1 MLDARSMLGMTS
13 VPGATIS
20 KLEHLPQATQLVNTR
35 LTDSPDDAAD
45 AIRGGQVVAF
55 PTETV
60 YGLGADAFD
69 ADAVQQ
75 IFAAKGRPSD
85 NPLIVHI
92 ADRAQVDRLAASV
105 PDAAHALMDRFFPGP
120 LTLIL
125 PRHPDVPHV
134 VTAGLDTVGVRMPD
148 HPVARRFLAACGTPV
163 AAPSANRSGRPS
175 PTTWQAVRDD
185 LDGRIPCIL
194 KGGRTRA
201 GLESTVVDG
210 TSVPPVVLRPGA
222 IAVDALR
229 AVVPDVQEPD
239 PNDDGATRSPGTK
252 HRHYA
257 PSAQVRPVDDPAD
270 AVPDAAHAYIGLDA
284 PPQREA
290 FGLMC
295 VCPSV
300 EAYAHDL
307 FHVFRAS
314 EAAGCTTIYC
324 QTVPDTGLGEALM
337 DRLRRAASAT
347 A

>member
-1 MLDARSMLGMTS
+1 MT
-13 VPGATIS
+13 T
-20 KLEHLPQATQLVNTR
+20 H
-35 LTDSPDDAAD
+35 LTDSPEDAA
-45 AIRGGQVVAF
+45 AYIRRGQTVAF

-69 ADAVQQ
+69 PDAVQQ

-92 ADRAQVDRLAASV
+92 ADRAQVDDLAASV
-105 PDAAHALMDRFFPGP
+105 PEAARVLMDRFFPGP

-125 PRHPDVPHV
+125 PRHPDVPSV

-148 HPVARRFLAACGTPV
+148 HPVAQRFLAACGTPV

-175 PTTWQAVRDD
+175 PTTWQAVQED
-185 LDGRIPCIL
+185 LGGRIPCIL
-194 KGGRTRA
+194 QGGRTRT
-201 GLESTVVDG
+201 GLESTVVDA
-210 TSVPPVVLRPGA
+210 TTTPPVVLRPGA
-222 IAVDALR
+222 IALDELH
-229 AVVPDVQEPD
+229 AVVPDVQGPATHG
-239 PNDDGATRSPGTK
+239 DGPSRSPGTK

-257 PSAQVRPVDDPAD
+257 PTAQVRLVDDPSE
-270 AVPDAAHAYIGLDA
+270 AVPGATHAYIGLEA

-290 FGLMC
+290 FGR
-295 VCPSV
+295 VRICPSV
-300 EAYAHDL
+300 QAYAHAL

-324 QTVPDTGLGEALM
+324 QRVPDTGLGEALM

-347 A
+347 AS

>member
-1 MLDARSMLGMTS
+1 
-13 VPGATIS
+13 
-20 KLEHLPQATQLVNTR
+20 VNTH
-35 LTDSPDDAAD
+35 LTDSPEDAAD
-45 AIRGGQVVAF
+45 YIRRGQIVAF

-60 YGLGADAFD
+60 YGLGANAFD

-75 IFAAKGRPSD
+75 IFVAKGRPSD
-85 NPLIVHI
+85 NPLIVHV
-92 ADRAQVDRLAASV
+92 ADRAQVDQVAASV
-105 PDAAHALMDRFFPGP
+105 PDAARVLMDRFFPGP

-125 PRHPDVPHV
+125 PRDPDVPSA

-148 HPVARRFLAACGTPV
+148 HPVAQRFLAACGTPV

-175 PTTWQAVRDD
+175 PTTWQAVQDD

-194 KGGRTRA
+194 TGDRTRT

-222 IAVDALR
+222 IALDVLR
-229 AVVPDVQEPD
+229 RVVPGVQGPAA
-239 PNDDGATRSPGTK
+239 DDDSPARSPGTK

-257 PSAQVRPVDDPAD
+257 PAAQVRLVDDPSE
-270 AVPDAAHAYIGLDA
+270 AVPDAAHAYIGLEA
-284 PPQREA
+284 PPQREV
-290 FGLMC
+290 FGRVH

-300 EAYAHDL
+300 DAYAHAL
-307 FHVFRAS
+307 FHVFRES
-314 EAAGCTTIYC
+314 EATGCTTIYC
-324 QTVPDTGLGEALM
+324 QTVPDTGLGQALM

>member
-1 MLDARSMLGMTS
+1 VT
-13 VPGATIS
+13 
-20 KLEHLPQATQLVNTR
+20 TR
-35 LTDSPDDAAD
+35 LTDSPEDAA
-45 AIRGGQVVAF
+45 AYIRRGQTVAF

-69 ADAVQQ
+69 PHAVQQ

-92 ADRAQVDRLAASV
+92 ADRAQVDDLAASV
-105 PDAAHALMDRFFPGP
+105 PDAARVLMDRFFPGP

-125 PRHPDVPHV
+125 PRHPDVPSV

-148 HPVARRFLAACGTPV
+148 HPAAQRFLAACGTPV

-185 LDGRIPCIL
+185 LGGRIPCIL
-194 KGGRTRA
+194 RGGRTRA
-201 GLESTVVDG
+201 GLESTVVDC
-210 TSVPPVVLRPGA
+210 TTAPPAVLRPGA
-222 IAVDALR
+222 ITLDALR
-229 AVVPDVQEPD
+229 AVVPSVQGPATG
-239 PNDDGATRSPGTK
+239 DDDDRARSPGTK

-257 PSAQVRPVDDPAD
+257 PSARVCLVDTPAD
-270 AVPDAAHAYIGLDA
+270 AVPGAAHAYIGLEA
-284 PPQREA
+284 PPERNA
-290 FGLMC
+290 FGRVR

-300 EAYAHDL
+300 EAYAHAL

-324 QTVPDTGLGEALM
+324 QRVPDTGLGEALM

-347 A
+347 V